1 MQLQGEG
8 FLDPDNSTTG
18 VTVWVGKVPCSIV
31 ANSTSAETIECTLAD
46 YESGFYHVDVHVAGK
61 GLASVRDNAALAPGP
76 HRNATEP
83 ARANSPYPV
92 FFLAAS
98 INGVSPSMGSVMGGT
113 KVTISGT
120 GFSPILSRVLVM
132 LGNCLC
138 DVIEASTDSITC
150 VSSVCDNLPDEENDV
165 TVEVNVI
172 VNTFSTIFAE
182 EFTFAASATP
192 CVVNVFHS
200 NPKVGAGDI
209 LTIAGVNLSGAGVMV
224 KLLQPGELFG
234 ASSSVCV
241 AVSDSATE
249 INCTVPEIS
258 AGLYKV
264 VVQVSDKGYSKEAS
278 GGAADIVYGLSVD
291 SFSPSASGF
300 GGGLMLT
307 IAGSG
312 FPSTS
317 SESFSISMC
326 HRQCTIVS
334 LMYSSVSCILPAIT
348 PTNPNTET
356 VSCSVNVTSNQ
367 VSVTAMDQ
375 FNYSSQLT
383 PTIDHITPSSGGT
396 AGGTILEITGNGF
409 WPESVTSAGQLTS
422 TSLTVTIDGALC
434 DWSQQTPLP
443 NATFIRCRTSS
454 HRTTLNAEVELVIA
468 EKGKA
473 ISLKDTFMFKYV
485 DRWSSSFTWGGL
497 PPPLEGES
505 VYIQAGQTV
514 LLDTDTPVL
523 NLILIEGELIFEDE
537 HDVSLQARYIFINN
551 GRLQVCTVHI
561 CATACACECH

>member
-1 MQLQGEG
+1 M
-8 FLDPDNSTTG
+8 T
-18 VTVWVGKVPCSIV
+18 
-31 ANSTSAETIECTLAD
+31 NSTSAETIECTLAD

-76 HRNATEP
+76 HRNATEA
-83 ARANSPYPV
+83 ARVNSPYPV

-113 KVTISGT
+113 KVNISGT
-120 GFSPILSRVLVM
+120 GFSPILSRVSVM

-150 VSSVCDNLPDEENDV
+150 VSSVCENLAEEENDV
-165 TVEVNVI
+165 RAEVNVI
-172 VNTFSTIFAE
+172 VNTFPTTSTE
-182 EFTFAASATP
+182 KFTFAASATP

-209 LTIAGVNLSGAGVMV
+209 LTIAGVNLSGAGVIV

-241 AVSDSATE
+241 PVSASATE
-249 INCTVPEIS
+249 INCTVPELS

-264 VVQVSDKGYSKEAS
+264 VVQVSDKGYSKESS

-300 GGGLMLT
+300 GGGLILT

-312 FPSTS
+312 FPSTP
-317 SESFSISMC
+317 SESFSISVC

-334 LMYSSVSCILPAIT
+334 LMYSSVSCILPPIT
-348 PTNPNTET
+348 LTNPNPET

-367 VSVTAMDQ
+367 ISVTAMDQ

-396 AGGTILEITGNGF
+396 AGGTILEITGSGF
-409 WPESVTSAGQLTS
+409 WPEGVTSAGQLTS
-422 TSLTVTIDGALC
+422 TSLTVAIDGAPC

-454 HRTTLNAEVELVIA
+454 HRTTLNAELEVVIA
-468 EKGKA
+468 GKGKA
-473 ISLKDTFMFKYV
+473 ISLKGTFMFKYV
-485 DRWSSSFTWGGL
+485 DRWSSNFTWGGL

-551 GRLQVCTVHI
+551 GRLQVCTVYVQPLVRVI
-561 CATACACECH
+561 D